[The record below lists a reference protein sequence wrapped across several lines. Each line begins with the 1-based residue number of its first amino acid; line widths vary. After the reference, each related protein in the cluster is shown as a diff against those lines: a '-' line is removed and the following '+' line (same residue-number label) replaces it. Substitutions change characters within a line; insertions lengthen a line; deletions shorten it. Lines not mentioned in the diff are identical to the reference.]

1 MQVFLQYLGKYAFM
15 KRATRF
21 GSSTSGTPLKRI
33 DSG

>member
-1 MQVFLQYLGKYAFM
+1 MVAVCN
-15 KRATRF
+15 RDISATICIQ